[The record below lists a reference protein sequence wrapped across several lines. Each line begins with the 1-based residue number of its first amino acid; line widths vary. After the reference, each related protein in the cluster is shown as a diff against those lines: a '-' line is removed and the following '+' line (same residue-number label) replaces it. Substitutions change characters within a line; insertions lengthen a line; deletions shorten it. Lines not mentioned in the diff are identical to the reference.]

1 MRAIRVLMFSLAL
14 GTLGLGGCAP
24 TPGLL
29 EKWANRDGSEEMF
42 AEYLQNP
49 DVTPEVRTTAL
60 RLLIDQWQYSSQMF
74 LNGRVLRAMPDAAQR
89 DATILAVVPHLTAR
103 YEAAET
109 RTQARDAAFQIRG
122 GTDSAEV
129 QTAIDEILMRYV
141 NNDWSP
147 CVESGG
153 SVSSSQV
160 FTVLG
165 PTRVESRIVTVVND
179 GTFDELLCVART
191 VGNVPWLIESTA
203 IGTAI
208 TARWDAGNLSDVP
221 QFNFELLEFLM
232 RFKTVEPVRAWF
244 FARLSDPN
252 FDPTFKNAVLDWVGR
267 NPAESDIAQY
277 MQLLTN
283 ERYTRWSATQ
293 AIIERNGS
301 DGLRTVLQSLP
312 ATGEYAY
319 YDGEVR
325 PDGFRSVAD
334 RVFCTLTKLQEIGDN
349 ARRVFEESLATPGV
363 PARALSLSC
372 LKTFGDAQSVA
383 AITTWKTALGELP
396 IPVPG
401 FGEAVTLQSLA
412 DETIAAIQ
420 ARLAAPR

>member
-1 MRAIRVLMFSLAL
+1 MRAIRVLLFALAL
-14 GTLGLGGCAP
+14 GTVAAGGCTP
-24 TPGLL
+24 TPGML

-49 DVTPEVRTTAL
+49 DLTPEIRTTAL

-74 LNGRVLRAMPDAAQR
+74 LNGRVLRAMPDATQR
-89 DATILAVVPHLTAR
+89 DATILSVVPHLTAR
-103 YEAAET
+103 YADAAT
-109 RTQARDAAFQIRG
+109 RTQARDATYQIRG

-129 QTAIDEILMRYV
+129 HAALDGILMQYV
-141 NNDWSP
+141 NSDWSP

-165 PTRVESRIVTVVND
+165 AERVEARIVAVVTD
-179 GTFDELLCVART
+179 GTFDEVLCVTRT

-203 IGTAI
+203 VGSAI

-232 RFKTVEPVRAWF
+232 RYKTVEPVRAWF

-252 FDPTFKNAVLDWVGR
+252 FDPTFKNAVLDWLGR

-277 MQLLTN
+277 MLLLNN

-293 AIIERNGS
+293 AIVDRNGS

-312 ATGEYAY
+312 ATGEYAF

-349 ARRVFEESLATPGV
+349 ARRVFEEALANPGV
-363 PARALSLSC
+363 PARALALSC
-372 LKTFGDAQSVA
+372 LKTFGDAQSVTT
-383 AITTWKTALGELP
+383 ITTWKTSLGNAAV
-396 IPVPG
+396 PVAG
-401 FGEAVTLQSLA
+401 FGEGVTLQTLA
-412 DETIAAIQ
+412 DETVTAIQ